1 MGLLVLY
8 YIRSQGGLQAMINF
22 KDNPKYAEIE
32 KKLADGE
39 DLTANEEMLFLDEMD
54 ELEKRVQGKE

>member
-1 MGLLVLY
+1 
-8 YIRSQGGLQAMINF
+8 MINF
-22 KDNPKYAEIE
+22 SDNPKYAEIE

-39 DLTANEEMLFLDEMD
+39 DLTANEEMLFLDEMN